1 VWRNLEEMLKGIR
14 GGKHGK
20 RCFIKMNGGIVS
32 TMLPIQIKL
41 SLGHEKIVFCL
52 SWFELFINK
61 SLSYF
66 VTAVIL
72 QE

>member
-1 VWRNLEEMLKGIR
+1 MLKGIR

-32 TMLPIQIKL
+32 TMLPVQIKW
-41 SLGHEKIVFCL
+41 SFGHETSVFCL
-52 SWFELFINK
+52 SWFELFIYK
-61 SLSYF
+61 SLCYF